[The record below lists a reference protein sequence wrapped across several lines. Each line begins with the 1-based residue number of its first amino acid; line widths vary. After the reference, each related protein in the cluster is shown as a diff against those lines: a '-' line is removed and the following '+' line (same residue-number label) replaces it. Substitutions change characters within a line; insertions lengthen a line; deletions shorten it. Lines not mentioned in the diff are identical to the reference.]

1 MREDFNLNKCCCIIV
16 SDFDFGK
23 AKKIVKISRNYY
35 ILEIDKDCDST
46 FVCLG
51 KIGGRE
57 KWGFKT
63 SLVGMTRVSNNAVL
77 DKEFLLNIGA
87 IEKAQ
92 RLIEKYKYI
101 LK

>member
-1 MREDFNLNKCCCIIV
+1 MREDFNLNRCYCIIV

-35 ILEIDKDCDST
+35 MLEIDKDCDST

-51 KIGGRE
+51 KIEGKE
-57 KWGFKT
+57 KWGFRT
-63 SLVGMTRVSNNAVL
+63 ILMGMTRVSNNAVL
-77 DKEFLLNIGA
+77 DKEFLLNIGF

-92 RLIEKYKYI
+92 RLLKKHKYI

>member
-35 ILEIDKDCDST
+35 MLEIDKDCDST
-46 FVCLG
+46 FVCLDKIEG
-51 KIGGRE
+51 KE

-63 SLVGMTRVSNNAVL
+63 SLIGMTRVSNYAVL
-77 DKEFLLNIGA
+77 GKEFLIDIGS

-92 RLIEKYKYI
+92 RLLGKYKYI